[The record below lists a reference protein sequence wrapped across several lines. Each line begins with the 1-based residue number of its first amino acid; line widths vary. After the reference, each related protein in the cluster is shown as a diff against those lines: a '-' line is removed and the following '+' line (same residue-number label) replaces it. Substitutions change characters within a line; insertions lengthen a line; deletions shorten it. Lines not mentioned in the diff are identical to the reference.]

1 MAPTLDRAFFR
12 ALDTMLLVDQGVTP
26 SGGEDCFVQALGK
39 NSALLGVFDGC
50 GGLGSRTYSGLGG
63 HTGAYLAA
71 RAAAGAAYD
80 WYRALAEDAL
90 SDPDAAVTELRRR
103 LDAALAVVR
112 SQGRSTL
119 RVRGTMVRD
128 FPTTAAIALMHGAQ
142 DGMTLDLIW
151 AGDSRVYLLDAGGLA
166 QLTEDD
172 LDGED
177 ALSNL
182 THDGALTN
190 VIAADGRYT
199 LHHRR
204 MTISRPAVIFAATD
218 GVFGYIR
225 TPMEF
230 EWLLLRVLCD
240 ADTPAAFSAR
250 LKEILSEVAGDDFTL
265 ALTSFFFGDFAAL
278 RGAFSARVQALE
290 RDYVRPLHAQRTDAL
305 QQTLWARYRVGYE
318 RYLSALR
325 GGTPLG

>member
-12 ALDTMLLVDQGVTP
+12 ALDTMLLIDQGVTP
-26 SGGEDCFVQALGK
+26 SGGEDCFVQAVRER
-39 NSALLGVFDGC
+39 SALLGVFDGC

-80 WYRALAEDAL
+80 WYHALPEAAL
-90 SDPDAAVTELRRR
+90 RDPDAAVTELRRR

-204 MTISRPAVIFAATD
+204 MTLTRPAVVFAATD

-250 LKEILSEVAGDDFTL
+250 LKEILSEVAGDDF
-265 ALTSFFFGDFAAL
+265 ACCMMSFYFGSFDVL
-278 RGAFSARVQALE
+278 RHAFENRARLLE
-290 RDYVRPLHAQRTDAL
+290 QRYVKPLRASRTEEL
-305 QQTLWARYRVGYE
+305 MQELWQEYRLSYE
-318 RYLSALR
+318 RYLHAEQEAEND
-325 GGTPLG
+325 